1 MDLAFNNAGITP
13 GLVDVHEI
21 DIADWA
27 QVIEIN
33 LTGIFH
39 SMKAE
44 LTHMLEHG
52 GGAIVNMASTAGL
65 MAHAGRAAYSA
76 SKHGIVGLTRSA
88 AVEYAQRGVR
98 INAVAPGPIDAPSA
112 QALPPEV
119 RASIA
124 AKTAMNRIGQM
135 SDVAA
140 VVSFLLSDQ
149 AAFVTG
155 SVYEV
160 NGGQTQ
166 LFPDSAASP
175 AAQARSRAA
184 WSQSREAC
192 SVGYCARRMSGVLRS
207 RSRVGLRSRSQDAAC
222 GKSPPVYGR
231 FSTRTS
237 QFPELSRRT
246 ASIPYGRSA
255 GSWTNSTPRALS
267 SS

>member
-1 MDLAFNNAGITP
+1 MTRSERVGVVTGAGSGLGEAAAKRLAADGACIVVADRNADAAERVAAEIRQTGAEATAVAADVTRYDDMQRLVAHAVTTYGRLDLALNNAGITP
-13 GLVDVHEI
+13 SLVDVHEI

-65 MAHAGRAAYSA
+65 MAHPGRAAYSA

-112 QALPPEV
+112 HALPPDV

-135 SDVAA
+135 SEVAA

-166 LFPDSAASP
+166 L
-175 AAQARSRAA
+175 
-184 WSQSREAC
+184 
-192 SVGYCARRMSGVLRS
+192 
-207 RSRVGLRSRSQDAAC
+207 
-222 GKSPPVYGR
+222 
-231 FSTRTS
+231 
-237 QFPELSRRT
+237 
-246 ASIPYGRSA
+246 
-255 GSWTNSTPRALS
+255 
-267 SS
+267 

>member
-1 MDLAFNNAGITP
+1 MINAERVGVVTGAGSGLGEAAAKRLAADGARIVVADRNADAAERVAAEIRQTGGEATPIAADVTRYDDMERLVAHTVTTYGRLDLAFNNAGITP
-13 GLVDVHEI
+13 RLVDVHEI

-44 LTHMLEHG
+44 LAHMLEHG

-76 SKHGIVGLTRSA
+76 SKHGIIGLTRSA
-88 AVEYAQRGVR
+88 AVEYAQRGLR

-112 QALPPEV
+112 HALPPEV

-124 AKTAMNRIGQM
+124 AKTAMNRIGQT

-166 LFPDSAASP
+166 L
-175 AAQARSRAA
+175 
-184 WSQSREAC
+184 
-192 SVGYCARRMSGVLRS
+192 
-207 RSRVGLRSRSQDAAC
+207 
-222 GKSPPVYGR
+222 
-231 FSTRTS
+231 
-237 QFPELSRRT
+237 
-246 ASIPYGRSA
+246 
-255 GSWTNSTPRALS
+255 
-267 SS
+267 